1 MSPHDPHSDEFET
14 TDWDVRPI
22 QIAGLALAL
31 FIALGLGLSA
41 LTAKFVTH
49 KRAQTDEPSVFTPNG
64 LPPPPRLQI
73 DEAAD
78 LATYRRRETAL
89 LNSYGWIDRE
99 RGAVRLPIERAMEL
113 VVQEEGALRR

>member
-1 MSPHDPHSDEFET
+1 MTHDPHSNDVET

-41 LTAKFVTH
+41 LTARFVTH
-49 KRAQTDEPSVFTPNG
+49 KRATTDEPAVFAPQG

-78 LATYRRRETAL
+78 LALYRRRETAL
-89 LNSYGWIDRE
+89 LNSYGWIDRD
-99 RGAVRLPIERAMEL
+99 RGTVRLPIERAMEL
-113 VVQEEGALRR
+113 VAQEEGARHR